1 MEAHID
7 ALKRKDEDADFSG
20 PSLTSV
26 GRLCKQT
33 KQRLILRDYTEL
45 KTSPGHKKA
54 AAGLQIAATYR
65 EQVVFHPFA
74 AACQEEAV
82 IYSFPTLQLFKP

>member
-1 MEAHID
+1 MEAHVD

-26 GRLCKQT
+26 ERLCVKT

-54 AAGLQIAATYR
+54 AARLQIAATCR
-65 EQVVFHPFA
+65 EQVVFHSLT